1 MKDGISSY
9 NSNVSVLH
17 GRGGENPADLAV
29 LVPERLVRGTVL
41 IVDDEILLLQ
51 LLTEMFEAEGFEVLA
66 ATNSVDALISF
77 HKHKN
82 SIDIAIVDLGLPV
95 VSGWELINLMKAVNY
110 DLKSVIMTSFIEHY
124 SKNEIFSPSIVADV
138 FIKPFNPYD
147 LIEKIKTLL

>member
-17 GRGGENPADLAV
+17 GRAGENPADLAV

-82 SIDIAIVDLGLPV
+82 SIDIAIVDLGLPMM
-95 VSGWELINLMKAVNY
+95 SN
-110 DLKSVIMTSFIEHY
+110 
-124 SKNEIFSPSIVADV
+124 
-138 FIKPFNPYD
+138 
-147 LIEKIKTLL
+147 